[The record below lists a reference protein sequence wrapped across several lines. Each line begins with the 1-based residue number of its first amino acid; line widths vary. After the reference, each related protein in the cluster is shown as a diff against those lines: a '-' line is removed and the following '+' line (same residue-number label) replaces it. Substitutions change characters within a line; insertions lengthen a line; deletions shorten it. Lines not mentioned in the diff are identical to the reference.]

1 MWAGPVESEA
11 ALTWFSER
19 VARRVNAPRERNWLQ
34 RSFNFGGPGWFHDVV
49 ELELVL
55 DGDAVTREPDDF
67 FLAPYS
73 EGGEVAVYK
82 TSGAITGTLRLT
94 APPRR
99 RVWVSSV
106 AVRLQQCAVTLEEWE
121 TTELRALEVVV
132 AGTERGLY
140 VSERVELP
148 FKIELG
154 ALEPDGRG
162 WHETYVGSLYSMRH
176 WLDLTVRRPWFTYA
190 VERRYPVY
198 LQRVDP
204 APAPTAPLADGDAA
218 PHDEPTVRRNR
229 DLAPERPKHVLP
241 LIDVRAESCEL
252 DYGRTNIDLSGAL
265 EGELTFERVD
275 EAAAGGGIVSV
286 QLEIIKLE
294 LGNADADER
303 VLYAEMLHPPGA
315 PLIAPCVAKP
325 VDAADAT
332 ADARAEAAPLG
343 ALGAT
348 GGDAGDAPDE
358 GDAED
363 AFGRAGANAIL
374 SFVDVPIAK
383 ADPLRALVGDAHEMP
398 RGEPFAGDRVIA
410 VSVPLSRLHRGQGR
424 QHLTPTHRVI
434 FLEPGLCDEGAA
446 ESQRLSDRFDA
457 EDLARER
464 AREAERRD
472 EAEAGIVLSARQ
484 ENARARVWRDEDD
497 EHEHVRV
504 AVKYFVRVHVR
515 DAAGH
520 TSWNTNEVRPSRASG
535 SRAVLG
541 GTRLTCGRGSRQPPP
556 FLPRRARQVVLH
568 RDALHCTQS
577 SDSAL

>member
-1 MWAGPVESEA
+1 M
-11 ALTWFSER
+11 
-19 VARRVNAPRERNWLQ
+19 
-34 RSFNFGGPGWFHDVV
+34 
-49 ELELVL
+49 
-55 DGDAVTREPDDF
+55 
-67 FLAPYS
+67 
-73 EGGEVAVYK
+73 
-82 TSGAITGTLRLT
+82 
-94 APPRR
+94 
-99 RVWVSSV
+99 
-106 AVRLQQCAVTLEEWE
+106 
-121 TTELRALEVVV
+121 
-132 AGTERGLY
+132 
-140 VSERVELP
+140 
-148 FKIELG
+148 
-154 ALEPDGRG
+154 
-162 WHETYVGSLYSMRH
+162 
-176 WLDLTVRRPWFTYA
+176 
-190 VERRYPVY
+190 
-198 LQRVDP
+198 
-204 APAPTAPLADGDAA
+204 
-218 PHDEPTVRRNR
+218 
-229 DLAPERPKHVLP
+229 LP

-410 VSVPLSRLHRGQGR
+410 VSVPLATPPRARPPAPHADAPRDLSRTRPVRRGRGR
-424 QHLTPTHRVI
+424 V
-434 FLEPGLCDEGAA
+434 AA
-446 ESQRLSDRFDA
+446 PLRPLRRRRPR
-457 EDLARER
+457 ARAR

-472 EAEAGIVLSARQ
+472 EAEA
-484 ENARARVWRDEDD
+484 
-497 EHEHVRV
+497 
-504 AVKYFVRVHVR
+504 
-515 DAAGH
+515 
-520 TSWNTNEVRPSRASG
+520 AS
-535 SRAVLG
+535 
-541 GTRLTCGRGSRQPPP
+541 C
-556 FLPRRARQVVLH
+556 
-568 RDALHCTQS
+568 
-577 SDSAL
+577 